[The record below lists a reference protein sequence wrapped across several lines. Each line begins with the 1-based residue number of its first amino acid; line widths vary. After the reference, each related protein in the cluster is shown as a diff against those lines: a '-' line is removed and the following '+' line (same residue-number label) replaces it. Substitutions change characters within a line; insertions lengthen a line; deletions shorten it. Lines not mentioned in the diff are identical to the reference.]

1 MLKKGITTEWKKYV
15 HIKITEMLSEKGI
28 SKTKICKD
36 LDLQRGNL
44 NKYCKDDFKRIDAKL
59 LIKLCEYFECG
70 ISDLLEIKEK
80 PDGILKP
87 VRKNSLNDNTQ
98 N

>member
-1 MLKKGITTEWKKYV
+1 MEKYV
-15 HIKITEMLSEKGI
+15 HIKIPEMLSEKGI

-59 LIKLCEYFECG
+59 LIKLCDYFECG

-80 PDGILKP
+80 PDGILEP
-87 VRKNSLNDNTQ
+87 VRKRFVPNNSQ